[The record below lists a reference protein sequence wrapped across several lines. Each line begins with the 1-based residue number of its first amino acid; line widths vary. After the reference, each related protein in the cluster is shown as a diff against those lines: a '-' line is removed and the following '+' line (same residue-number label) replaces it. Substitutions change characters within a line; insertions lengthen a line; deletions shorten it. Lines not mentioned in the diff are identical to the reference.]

1 MAKVILIN
9 GSPRADQCTA
19 TALDEMIKTFNE
31 EGVETEL
38 IHIGNKDIRGC
49 AACGYCSTHDGCVFN
64 DIVNEVNAKLEK
76 ADGLVVGSP
85 VYYSSPNGTL
95 ISFLDRLFYIHGDKL
110 KHKPG
115 AVVASARRAGTTA
128 ALDVL
133 NKYLMINEMPVVSS
147 QYWTMVHGN
156 SPEEVRQDAEGMQ
169 TMRIL
174 GKNMAWLLR
183 CIEAGRQAGILPERT
198 EERVW
203 TNFVR

>member
-1 MAKVILIN
+1 MKVLLIN
-9 GSPRADQCTA
+9 GSRRKSGCTY
-19 TALDEMIKTFNE
+19 TALKEVADVLESEKISTEIIHVGIDAVNGNIDKAVKETAAMLDE
-31 EGVETEL
+31 V
-38 IHIGNKDIRGC
+38 
-49 AACGYCSTHDGCVFN
+49 DG
-64 DIVNEVNAKLEK
+64 IVL
-76 ADGLVVGSP
+76 GSP
-85 VYYSSPNGTL
+85 VYYASPSGE
-95 ISFLDRLFYIHGDKL
+95 IQVFLDRLFYIHGDKL

-115 AVVASARRAGTTA
+115 AVVASARRVGTTA

>member
-1 MAKVILIN
+1 MKVLLIN
-9 GSPRADQCTA
+9 GSRRKSGCTY
-19 TALDEMIKTFNE
+19 TALKEVADVLESEKISTEIIHVGIDAVNGNIDKAVKETAAMLDE
-31 EGVETEL
+31 V
-38 IHIGNKDIRGC
+38 
-49 AACGYCSTHDGCVFN
+49 DG
-64 DIVNEVNAKLEK
+64 IVL
-76 ADGLVVGSP
+76 GSP
-85 VYYSSPNGTL
+85 VYYASPSGE
-95 ISFLDRLFYIHGDKL
+95 IQVFLDRLFYIHGDKL

-115 AVVASARRAGTTA
+115 AVIASARRAGTTA

>member
-1 MAKVILIN
+1 MKVLLIN
-9 GSPRADQCTA
+9 GSRRKSGCTY
-19 TALDEMIKTFNE
+19 TALKEVADVLESEKISTEIIHVGIDAVNGNIDKAVKETAAMLDE
-31 EGVETEL
+31 V
-38 IHIGNKDIRGC
+38 
-49 AACGYCSTHDGCVFN
+49 DG
-64 DIVNEVNAKLEK
+64 IVL
-76 ADGLVVGSP
+76 GSP
-85 VYYSSPNGTL
+85 VYYASPSGE
-95 ISFLDRLFYIHGDKL
+95 IQVFLDRLFYIHGDKL

-203 TNFVR
+203 TNFIR

>member
-1 MAKVILIN
+1 MKVLLIN
-9 GSPRADQCTA
+9 GSRRKSGCTY
-19 TALDEMIKTFNE
+19 TALKEVADVLESEKISTEIIHVGIDAVNGNIDKAVKETAAMLDE
-31 EGVETEL
+31 V
-38 IHIGNKDIRGC
+38 
-49 AACGYCSTHDGCVFN
+49 DG
-64 DIVNEVNAKLEK
+64 IVL
-76 ADGLVVGSP
+76 GSP
-85 VYYSSPNGTL
+85 VYYASPSGE
-95 ISFLDRLFYIHGDKL
+95 IQAFLDRLFYIHGDKL
-110 KHKPG
+110 KHKLG

>member
-1 MAKVILIN
+1 MKVLLIN
-9 GSPRADQCTA
+9 GSRRISGCTY
-19 TALDEMIKTFNE
+19 TALK
-31 EGVETEL
+31 
-38 IHIGNKDIRGC
+38 
-49 AACGYCSTHDGCVFN
+49 
-64 DIVNEVNAKLEK
+64 EV
-76 ADGLVVGSP
+76 ADGLESEKISTEITHVGIDAVNGNIDKAVKETAAMLDEVDGIVLGSP
-85 VYYSSPNGTL
+85 VYYASPSGE
-95 ISFLDRLFYIHGDKL
+95 IQVFLDRLFYIHGDKL

>member
-1 MAKVILIN
+1 MKVLLIN
-9 GSPRADQCTA
+9 GSRRKSGCTY
-19 TALDEMIKTFNE
+19 TALKEVADVLESEKISTEIIHVGIDAVNGNIDKAVKETAAMLDE
-31 EGVETEL
+31 V
-38 IHIGNKDIRGC
+38 
-49 AACGYCSTHDGCVFN
+49 DG
-64 DIVNEVNAKLEK
+64 IVL
-76 ADGLVVGSP
+76 GSP
-85 VYYSSPNGTL
+85 VYYASPSGE
-95 ISFLDRLFYIHGDKL
+95 IQVSLDRLFYIHGDKL

-128 ALDVL
+128 ALDVP

>member
-1 MAKVILIN
+1 MKVLLIN
-9 GSPRADQCTA
+9 GSRRKSGCTY
-19 TALDEMIKTFNE
+19 TALKEVADVLESEKIGTEIIHVGIDAVNGNIDKAVKETAAMLDE
-31 EGVETEL
+31 V
-38 IHIGNKDIRGC
+38 
-49 AACGYCSTHDGCVFN
+49 DG
-64 DIVNEVNAKLEK
+64 IVL
-76 ADGLVVGSP
+76 GSP
-85 VYYSSPNGTL
+85 VYYASPSGE
-95 ISFLDRLFYIHGDKL
+95 IQVFLDRLFYIHGDKL

>member
-1 MAKVILIN
+1 MKVLLIN
-9 GSPRADQCTA
+9 GSRRKSGCTY
-19 TALDEMIKTFNE
+19 TALKEVADVLESEKISTEIIHVGIDAVNGNIDKAVKETAAMLDE
-31 EGVETEL
+31 V
-38 IHIGNKDIRGC
+38 
-49 AACGYCSTHDGCVFN
+49 DG
-64 DIVNEVNAKLEK
+64 IVL
-76 ADGLVVGSP
+76 GSP
-85 VYYSSPNGTL
+85 VYYASPSGE
-95 ISFLDRLFYIHGDKL
+95 IQVFLDRLFYIHGDKL
-110 KHKPG
+110 KHKLG

>member
-1 MAKVILIN
+1 MKVLLIN
-9 GSPRADQCTA
+9 GSRRKSGCTY
-19 TALDEMIKTFNE
+19 TALKEVADVLESEKISTEIIHVGIDAVNGNIDKAVKETAAMLDE
-31 EGVETEL
+31 V
-38 IHIGNKDIRGC
+38 
-49 AACGYCSTHDGCVFN
+49 DG
-64 DIVNEVNAKLEK
+64 IVL
-76 ADGLVVGSP
+76 GSP
-85 VYYSSPNGTL
+85 VYYASPSGEIQVFL
-95 ISFLDRLFYIHGDKL
+95 DRLFYIHGDVFLDRLFYIHGDKL

-183 CIEAGRQAGILPERT
+183 CIETGRQAGILPERT

>member
-1 MAKVILIN
+1 MKVLLIN
-9 GSPRADQCTA
+9 GSRRKSGCTY
-19 TALDEMIKTFNE
+19 TALKEVADVLESEKISTEIIHVGIDAVNGNIDKAVKETAAMLDE
-31 EGVETEL
+31 V
-38 IHIGNKDIRGC
+38 
-49 AACGYCSTHDGCVFN
+49 DG
-64 DIVNEVNAKLEK
+64 IVL
-76 ADGLVVGSP
+76 GSP
-85 VYYSSPNGTL
+85 VYYASPSGE
-95 ISFLDRLFYIHGDKL
+95 IQVFLDRLFYIHGDKL

-128 ALDVL
+128 ALDAL

>member
-1 MAKVILIN
+1 MKVLLIN
-9 GSPRADQCTA
+9 GSRRKSGCTY
-19 TALDEMIKTFNE
+19 TALKEVADVLESEKISTEIIHVGIDAVNGSIDKAVKETAAMLDE
-31 EGVETEL
+31 V
-38 IHIGNKDIRGC
+38 
-49 AACGYCSTHDGCVFN
+49 DG
-64 DIVNEVNAKLEK
+64 IVL
-76 ADGLVVGSP
+76 GSP
-85 VYYSSPNGTL
+85 VYYASPSGE
-95 ISFLDRLFYIHGDKL
+95 IQVFLDRLFYIHGDKL

>member
-1 MAKVILIN
+1 MKVLLIN
-9 GSPRADQCTA
+9 GSRRKSGCTY
-19 TALDEMIKTFNE
+19 TALKEVADVLESEKISTEIIHVGIDAVNGNIDKAVKETAAMLDE
-31 EGVETEL
+31 V
-38 IHIGNKDIRGC
+38 
-49 AACGYCSTHDGCVFN
+49 DG
-64 DIVNEVNAKLEK
+64 IVL
-76 ADGLVVGSP
+76 GSP
-85 VYYSSPNGTL
+85 VYYASPSGEIQT
-95 ISFLDRLFYIHGDKL
+95 FLDRLFYIYIHGDKL

-183 CIEAGRQAGILPERT
+183 CNADHADP
-198 EERVW
+198 W
-203 TNFVR
+203 

>member
-1 MAKVILIN
+1 MKVLLIN
-9 GSPRADQCTA
+9 GSRRKSGCTY
-19 TALDEMIKTFNE
+19 TALKEVADVLESEKISTEIIHVGIDAVNGNIDKAVKETAAMLDE
-31 EGVETEL
+31 V
-38 IHIGNKDIRGC
+38 
-49 AACGYCSTHDGCVFN
+49 DG
-64 DIVNEVNAKLEK
+64 IVL
-76 ADGLVVGSP
+76 GSP
-85 VYYSSPNGTL
+85 VYYASPSGE
-95 ISFLDRLFYIHGDKL
+95 IQVFLDRLFYIHGDKL

-133 NKYLMINEMPVVSS
+133 TKYLMINEMPVVSS

>member
-1 MAKVILIN
+1 MKVLLIN
-9 GSPRADQCTA
+9 GSRRKSGCTY
-19 TALDEMIKTFNE
+19 TALKEVADVLESEKISTEIIHVGIDAVNGNIDKAVKETAAMLDE
-31 EGVETEL
+31 V
-38 IHIGNKDIRGC
+38 
-49 AACGYCSTHDGCVFN
+49 DG
-64 DIVNEVNAKLEK
+64 IVL
-76 ADGLVVGSP
+76 GSP
-85 VYYSSPNGTL
+85 VYYASPSGE
-95 ISFLDRLFYIHGDKL
+95 IQVFLDRLFYIHGDKL

-147 QYWTMVHGN
+147 QYWTMVQGN

>member
-1 MAKVILIN
+1 MKVLLIN
-9 GSPRADQCTA
+9 GSRRKSGCTY
-19 TALDEMIKTFNE
+19 TALKEVADVLESEKISTEIIHVGIDAVNGNIDKAVKETAAMLDE
-31 EGVETEL
+31 V
-38 IHIGNKDIRGC
+38 
-49 AACGYCSTHDGCVFN
+49 DG
-64 DIVNEVNAKLEK
+64 IVL
-76 ADGLVVGSP
+76 GSP
-85 VYYSSPNGTL
+85 VYYASPSGE
-95 ISFLDRLFYIHGDKL
+95 IQVFLDRLFYIHGDKL

-174 GKNMAWLLR
+174 GKNMAWLLQ

>member
-1 MAKVILIN
+1 MKVLLIN
-9 GSPRADQCTA
+9 GSRRKSGCTY
-19 TALDEMIKTFNE
+19 TALKEVADVLESEKISTEIIHVGIDAVNGSIDKAVKETAAMLDE
-31 EGVETEL
+31 V
-38 IHIGNKDIRGC
+38 
-49 AACGYCSTHDGCVFN
+49 DG
-64 DIVNEVNAKLEK
+64 IVL
-76 ADGLVVGSP
+76 GSP
-85 VYYSSPNGTL
+85 VYYASPSGE
-95 ISFLDRLFYIHGDKL
+95 IQVFLDRLFYIHGDKL

-156 SPEEVRQDAEGMQ
+156 SPEEVQQDAEGMQ

>member
-1 MAKVILIN
+1 MKVLLIN
-9 GSPRADQCTA
+9 GSRRKSGCTY
-19 TALDEMIKTFNE
+19 TALKEVADVLESEKISTEIIHVGIDAVNGSIDKAVKETAAMLDE
-31 EGVETEL
+31 V
-38 IHIGNKDIRGC
+38 
-49 AACGYCSTHDGCVFN
+49 DG
-64 DIVNEVNAKLEK
+64 IVL
-76 ADGLVVGSP
+76 GSP
-85 VYYSSPNGTL
+85 VYYASPSGEIQT
-95 ISFLDRLFYIHGDKL
+95 FLYRLFYIHGDKL

>member
-1 MAKVILIN
+1 MKVLLIN
-9 GSPRADQCTA
+9 GSRRKSGCTY
-19 TALDEMIKTFNE
+19 TALKEVADVLESEKISTEIIHVGIDAVNGNIDKAVKETAAMLDE
-31 EGVETEL
+31 V
-38 IHIGNKDIRGC
+38 
-49 AACGYCSTHDGCVFN
+49 DG
-64 DIVNEVNAKLEK
+64 IVL
-76 ADGLVVGSP
+76 GSP
-85 VYYSSPNGTL
+85 VYYASPSGEIQT
-95 ISFLDRLFYIHGDKL
+95 FLDRLFYINGDKL

>member
-1 MAKVILIN
+1 MKVLLIN
-9 GSPRADQCTA
+9 GSRRKSGCTY
-19 TALDEMIKTFNE
+19 TALKEVADVLESEKISTEIIHVGIDAVNGNIDKAVKETAAMLDE
-31 EGVETEL
+31 V
-38 IHIGNKDIRGC
+38 
-49 AACGYCSTHDGCVFN
+49 DG
-64 DIVNEVNAKLEK
+64 IVL
-76 ADGLVVGSP
+76 GSP
-85 VYYSSPNGTL
+85 VYYASPSGE
-95 ISFLDRLFYIHGDKL
+95 IQVFLDRLFYIHGDKL

-198 EERVW
+198 EESVW

>member
-1 MAKVILIN
+1 MKVLLIN
-9 GSPRADQCTA
+9 GSRRKSGCTY
-19 TALDEMIKTFNE
+19 TALKEVADVLESEKISTEIIHVGIDAVNGNIDKAVKETAAMLDE
-31 EGVETEL
+31 V
-38 IHIGNKDIRGC
+38 
-49 AACGYCSTHDGCVFN
+49 DG
-64 DIVNEVNAKLEK
+64 IVL
-76 ADGLVVGSP
+76 GSP
-85 VYYSSPNGTL
+85 VYYASPSGE
-95 ISFLDRLFYIHGDKL
+95 IQVFLDRLFYIHGDKL

-128 ALDVL
+128 ALDVP

>member
-1 MAKVILIN
+1 MKVLLIN
-9 GSPRADQCTA
+9 GSRRKSGCTY
-19 TALDEMIKTFNE
+19 TALKEVADVLESEKIGTEIIHVGIDAVNGNIDKAVKETAAMLDE
-31 EGVETEL
+31 V
-38 IHIGNKDIRGC
+38 
-49 AACGYCSTHDGCVFN
+49 DG
-64 DIVNEVNAKLEK
+64 IVL
-76 ADGLVVGSP
+76 GSP
-85 VYYSSPNGTL
+85 VYYASPSGE
-95 ISFLDRLFYIHGDKL
+95 IQVFLDRLFYIHGDKL

-156 SPEEVRQDAEGMQ
+156 SPEEVRQDAAGMQ

>member
-1 MAKVILIN
+1 MKVLLIN
-9 GSPRADQCTA
+9 GSRRKSGCTY
-19 TALDEMIKTFNE
+19 TALKEVADVLESEKISTEIIHVGIDAVNGNIDKAVKETAAMLDE
-31 EGVETEL
+31 V
-38 IHIGNKDIRGC
+38 
-49 AACGYCSTHDGCVFN
+49 DG
-64 DIVNEVNAKLEK
+64 IVL
-76 ADGLVVGSP
+76 GSP
-85 VYYSSPNGTL
+85 VYYASPSGE
-95 ISFLDRLFYIHGDKL
+95 IQVFLDRLFYIHGDKL

-156 SPEEVRQDAEGMQ
+156 SPEEVRQDAEGVQ
-169 TMRIL
+169 TIRIL
-174 GKNMAWLLR
+174 VKNMAWLLR

>member
-1 MAKVILIN
+1 MKVLLIN
-9 GSPRADQCTA
+9 GSRRKSGCTY
-19 TALDEMIKTFNE
+19 TALKEVADVLESEKISTEIIHVGIDAVNGNIDKAVKETAAMLDE
-31 EGVETEL
+31 V
-38 IHIGNKDIRGC
+38 
-49 AACGYCSTHDGCVFN
+49 DG
-64 DIVNEVNAKLEK
+64 IVL
-76 ADGLVVGSP
+76 GSP
-85 VYYSSPNGTL
+85 VYYASPSGE
-95 ISFLDRLFYIHGDKL
+95 IQAFLDRLFYIHGDKL

>member
-1 MAKVILIN
+1 MKVLLIN
-9 GSPRADQCTA
+9 SSRRKSGCTY
-19 TALDEMIKTFNE
+19 TALKEVADVLESEKISTEIIHVGIDAVNGNIDKAVKETAAMLDE
-31 EGVETEL
+31 V
-38 IHIGNKDIRGC
+38 DC
-49 AACGYCSTHDGCVFN
+49 
-64 DIVNEVNAKLEK
+64 IVL
-76 ADGLVVGSP
+76 GSP
-85 VYYSSPNGTL
+85 VYYASPSGE
-95 ISFLDRLFYIHGDKL
+95 IQVFLDRLFYIHGDKL

-174 GKNMAWLLR
+174 GKNMAWLLQ

-198 EERVW
+198 EERVR

>member
-1 MAKVILIN
+1 MKVLLIN
-9 GSPRADQCTA
+9 GSRRKSGCTY
-19 TALDEMIKTFNE
+19 TALKEVADVLESEKISTEIIHVGIDAVNGNIDKAVKETAAMLDE
-31 EGVETEL
+31 V
-38 IHIGNKDIRGC
+38 
-49 AACGYCSTHDGCVFN
+49 DG
-64 DIVNEVNAKLEK
+64 IVL
-76 ADGLVVGSP
+76 GSP
-85 VYYSSPNGTL
+85 VYYASPSGE
-95 ISFLDRLFYIHGDKL
+95 IQVFLDRLFYIHGDKL

-183 CIEAGRQAGILPERT
+183 CIETGRQAGILPERT

>member
-1 MAKVILIN
+1 MKVLLIN
-9 GSPRADQCTA
+9 GSRRKSGCTY
-19 TALDEMIKTFNE
+19 TALKEVADVLESEKISTEIIHVGIDAVNGNIDKAVKETAAMLDE
-31 EGVETEL
+31 V
-38 IHIGNKDIRGC
+38 
-49 AACGYCSTHDGCVFN
+49 DG
-64 DIVNEVNAKLEK
+64 IVL
-76 ADGLVVGSP
+76 GSP
-85 VYYSSPNGTL
+85 VYYASPSGE
-95 ISFLDRLFYIHGDKL
+95 IQVFLDRLFYIHGDKL

-133 NKYLMINEMPVVSS
+133 TKYLMINEMPVVSS

-183 CIEAGRQAGILPERT
+183 CIETGRQAGILPERT

>member
-1 MAKVILIN
+1 MKVLLIN
-9 GSPRADQCTA
+9 GSRRKSGCTY
-19 TALDEMIKTFNE
+19 TALKEVADVLESEKISTEIIHVGIDAVNGNIDKAVKETAAMLDE
-31 EGVETEL
+31 V
-38 IHIGNKDIRGC
+38 
-49 AACGYCSTHDGCVFN
+49 DG
-64 DIVNEVNAKLEK
+64 IVL
-76 ADGLVVGSP
+76 GSP
-85 VYYSSPNGTL
+85 VYYASPSGE
-95 ISFLDRLFYIHGDKL
+95 IQVFLDRLFYIHGDKL

>member
-1 MAKVILIN
+1 MKVLLIN
-9 GSPRADQCTA
+9 GSRRKSGCTY
-19 TALDEMIKTFNE
+19 TALKEVADVLESEKISTEIIHVGIDAVNGNIDKAVKETAAMLDE
-31 EGVETEL
+31 V
-38 IHIGNKDIRGC
+38 
-49 AACGYCSTHDGCVFN
+49 DG
-64 DIVNEVNAKLEK
+64 IVL
-76 ADGLVVGSP
+76 GSP
-85 VYYSSPNGTL
+85 VYYASPSGE
-95 ISFLDRLFYIHGDKL
+95 IQVFLDRLFYIHGDKL
-110 KHKPG
+110 KNKPG
-115 AVVASARRAGTTA
+115 AVIASARRAGTTA

>member
-1 MAKVILIN
+1 MKVLLIN
-9 GSPRADQCTA
+9 GSRRKSGCTY
-19 TALDEMIKTFNE
+19 TALKEVADVLESEKISTEIIHVGIDAVNGSIDKAVKETAAMLDE
-31 EGVETEL
+31 V
-38 IHIGNKDIRGC
+38 
-49 AACGYCSTHDGCVFN
+49 DG
-64 DIVNEVNAKLEK
+64 IVL
-76 ADGLVVGSP
+76 GSP
-85 VYYSSPNGTL
+85 VYYASPSGE
-95 ISFLDRLFYIHGDKL
+95 IQVFLDRLFYIHGDKL

-183 CIEAGRQAGILPERT
+183 CIEAGRQAGILLERT

>member
-1 MAKVILIN
+1 MKVLLIN
-9 GSPRADQCTA
+9 GSRRKSGCTY
-19 TALDEMIKTFNE
+19 TALKEVADVLESEKISTEIIHVGIDAVNGNIDKAVKETAAMLDE
-31 EGVETEL
+31 V
-38 IHIGNKDIRGC
+38 
-49 AACGYCSTHDGCVFN
+49 DG
-64 DIVNEVNAKLEK
+64 IVL
-76 ADGLVVGSP
+76 GSP
-85 VYYSSPNGTL
+85 VYYASPSGE
-95 ISFLDRLFYIHGDKL
+95 IQVFLDRLFYIHGDKL

-174 GKNMAWLLR
+174 GKNMTWLLR